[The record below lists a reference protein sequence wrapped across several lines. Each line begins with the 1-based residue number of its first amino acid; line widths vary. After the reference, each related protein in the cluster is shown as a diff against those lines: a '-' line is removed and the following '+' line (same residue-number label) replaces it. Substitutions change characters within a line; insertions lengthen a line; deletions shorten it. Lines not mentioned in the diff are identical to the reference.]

1 MSLNF
6 VLKLKV
12 LFCNRECNEMGG
24 TCKGTV
30 NKIMYAWAMDA
41 PALTLPDSKLFD
53 GQIQILNLLL
63 TVIHLCEVTLFEN

>member
-1 MSLNF
+1 
-6 VLKLKV
+6 
-12 LFCNRECNEMGG
+12 MGG